1 MADKIFEAVE
11 TVARMDKVRQ
21 QKFTSA
27 LTERFPNLA
36 ESLISNLQSDL
47 QTEQHRQ
54 WEEAK

>member
-1 MADKIFEAVE
+1 MADKILEAVE
-11 TVARMDKVRQ
+11 TVARMDKVSQ